1 MRLRTTTGIA
11 TMLWAA
17 AGIAAD
23 APDKPEIFDELE
35 QIVVTATLNERAQKD
50 VANEVS
56 VIAADEIDRRQVQ
69 GLADLLRYEPGVS
82 ANGADIGGGRF
93 GTAGV
98 SIRGLGGNRVRLEVD
113 GIAVPDAFEIGSFSS
128 AGRDFVDVDA
138 LKRVE
143 IVRGASSSLY
153 GSDALG
159 GVLSFVTKDPND
171 FIGADGGTFASA
183 KFLYDSANRG
193 SAETGIWSGGSAHD
207 GVVLVATH
215 RDAGATN
222 NKGEVDSAG
231 PTRTRPNPQDIASNA
246 LLAKYVHTADSGRV
260 DRVTLDGDRAE
271 TDTDVLT
278 GRSFSALTQ
287 ALTSSLRGEDS
298 RQRLRIG
305 FDQELPLA
313 NAFADALDWKVYA
326 QRGETTQDTF
336 EDRATL
342 TPNGPVNPKQ
352 RWRRFTFDQRVFGLE
367 ALVRKA
373 IVAGGV
379 EHALTWG
386 VDASR
391 TRTEEERDGWQRDVT
406 TGAISN
412 VVSPDT
418 FPVRDFPISDTT
430 SVALFGQDEMRIG
443 RFSLIPAL
451 RADHYRLDPKPDA
464 VFLEDNPGIAPVG
477 IRHTS
482 WSPKLGAIWRFDDTW
497 SAFAQY
503 AHGFRAP
510 PYNDVNIGFTNLAF
524 GYTAIPNPGLKPETS
539 NGVELGLRATT
550 AHAWFGL
557 SAYEN
562 RYRDF
567 IESQAFVGFDDAG
580 LMLFQSINVSRVRI
594 RGVEARAGLD
604 LGALSDA
611 LHGWTLKGS
620 LASARGDDRT
630 AGQPL
635 TSIDP
640 ARAVVGVAY
649 DRDDW
654 GAELTGTFVERKDR
668 LPVAEPSQDPSAPPP
683 TPLFAAPGYATL
695 DAYAHWRPL
704 ERVELFGGITN
715 IGYRRYWSWGSVA
728 GFAQSARID
737 LYSAPGR
744 AVRVGLRATF

>member
-1 MRLRTTTGIA
+1 MHQRSIGIA
-11 TMLWAA
+11 MMLWATV
-17 AGIAAD
+17 GNTAD
-23 APDKPEIFDELE
+23 APYKAKMFDELD
-35 QIVVTATLNERAQKD
+35 QIVVTATLNERPLKD
-50 VANEVS
+50 VANDVS
-56 VIAADEIDRRQVQ
+56 VIDADEIDRRQVQ

-93 GTAGV
+93 GTSGI

-128 AGRDFVDVDA
+128 AGRDVVDVDA

-171 FIGADGGTFASA
+171 FIGKDGGTFASA

-193 SAETGIWSGGSAHD
+193 SAETGIWSGGSPHD

-231 PTRTRPNPQDIASNA
+231 STRTRPNPQDIASNA
-246 LLAKYVHTADSGRV
+246 LLAKYVHMADSGRI
-260 DRVTLDGDRAE
+260 DRFTLDGDRAD

-298 RQRLRIG
+298 RQRLRVG
-305 FDQELPLA
+305 FDQQLPLTT
-313 NAFADALDWKVYA
+313 AFADTLDWKVYA
-326 QRGETTQDTF
+326 QRSKTGQDTF
-336 EDRATL
+336 EDRVTIGAD
-342 TPNGPVNPKQ
+342 GPVNPKQ
-352 RWRRFTFDQRVFGLE
+352 RYRRFTFDQRVFGLE
-367 ALVRKA
+367 ALLRKA
-373 IVAGGV
+373 IATGTL
-379 EHALTWG
+379 EHALTLG

-391 TRTEEERDGWQRDVT
+391 TRTEAERDGWPRDVT
-406 TGAISN
+406 TGTITN
-412 VVSPDT
+412 VVSPET
-418 FPVRDFPISDTT
+418 FPVRDFPTSDTT

-451 RADHYRLDPKPDA
+451 RADYYKLDPKPDA
-464 VFLEDNPGIAPVG
+464 IFVEDNPGITPVG
-477 IRHTS
+477 VHHTS

-524 GYTAIPNPGLKPETS
+524 GYTAIPNPDLKPETS
-539 NGVELGLRATT
+539 NGVELGLRADT
-550 AHAWFGL
+550 AHAWFSL

-567 IESQAFVGFDDAG
+567 IGSQAFVGFDDAG
-580 LMLFQSINVSRVRI
+580 LMVFQSINLARVRI
-594 RGVEARAGLD
+594 RGVEARAGVD
-604 LGALSDA
+604 LSALSDT
-611 LHGWTLKGS
+611 LRGWTIKGS
-620 LASARGDDRT
+620 LATARGDDRT
-630 AGQPL
+630 ADQPL

-640 ARAVVGVAY
+640 ARAVIGIAY

-654 GAELTGTFVERKDR
+654 GAELNGTFVERKDR
-668 LPVAEPSQDPSAPPP
+668 LPIAEPSQDPSAPPP

-695 DAYAHWRPL
+695 DFYAHWHPL
-704 ERVELFGGITN
+704 ERIELFGGVTN
-715 IGYRRYWSWGSVA
+715 IGDRRYWNWGNVT
-728 GFAQSARID
+728 GFAESARID